1 MDSPLLAG
9 RSRPKQPPPS
19 VHTVLFIPALEV
31 KAHYQSILG
40 TAYSTAPPSPSKP
53 MTTPSTGHI
62 NEELLTPHQVGA
74 VSDRDGLLNI
84 KRGML
89 TLAAIVSSLPNDL
102 ELNPSVL
109 DFIEQV
115 VRPIN
120 ISAQEIE
127 NVSAAD
133 LEEEGEN
140 EDVNELPV
148 VVTKSDTR
156 PISFPVDV
164 CLNFQIHPSKI
175 ILTCNPHARVR
186 CQVAIPT
193 VSFVVSCSLFSKR
206 QYDSQ
211 TLTISQ
217 SKNRSASPSHSSLSS
232 QTTPTINGMDDII
245 TINNINLTGCLQ
257 TFQLTMFTPNV
268 QSSSLLHNQPVGQ
281 SEDKEVI
288 SLVLGQA
295 FIHLSR
301 SSVFVQE
308 RPPCKS
314 VDDCVTIEKLKVS
327 GTIINNH

>member
-1 MDSPLLAG
+1 MGATPRQG
-9 RSRPKQPPPS
+9 
-19 VHTVLFIPALEV
+19 V
-31 KAHYQSILG
+31 
-40 TAYSTAPPSPSKP
+40 
-53 MTTPSTGHI
+53 TTPRTVMEIDDKTG
-62 NEELLTPHQVGA
+62 LP
-74 VSDRDGLLNI
+74 I
-84 KRGML
+84 KRGIL
-89 TLAAIVSSLPNDL
+89 SIAAIVSSLPNDL

-127 NVSAAD
+127 NVSPAD
-133 LEEEGEN
+133 LQDN
-140 EDVNELPV
+140 DDEDEDELPV
-148 VVTKSDTR
+148 VVAKSNTR

-211 TLTISQ
+211 TLTVPPSRNESSTSQ
-217 SKNRSASPSHSSLSS
+217 SRNESSTSQSRNESSTSQSRNESSTSQSPSDSSIGSH
-232 QTTPTINGMDDII
+232 GMDDII
-245 TINNINLTGCLQ
+245 TINNINVTGCLQ

-268 QSSSLLHNQPVGQ
+268 QSSLIQPAQ

-295 FIHLSR
+295 FVHLSR

-308 RPPCKS
+308 RPSCKS
-314 VDDCVTIEKLKVS
+314 VDDYMTIEKLKVS
-327 GTIINNH
+327 GNSTNVTHLLLFNTFNHTP